1 MARGVDSIRRTAV
14 GVLGA
19 VLLLIG
25 VALLVLPGPGLL
37 LVFAGV
43 VLLARAVPAL
53 DRFVAPVRVRAMR
66 RRRGERRRAP
76 DAADARFPSARRR
89 SVPRHAGVGR
99 LASRPSCRLTVRITG
114 RPRRDQIDSGFL
126 PLFTPARTG
135 ATAGPG
141 GASLLATGSG
151 TYAVTKRDGAPYI

>member
-1 MARGVDSIRRTAV
+1 MARGVESIRRTAL
-14 GVLGA
+14 GTLGA

-66 RRRGERRRAP
+66 
-76 DAADARFPSARRR
+76 AAEE
-89 SVPRHAGVGR
+89 SVSSRWRIAGSVLVGLFLLAAGVAWG
-99 LASRPSCRLTVRITG
+99 LVPEL
-114 RPRRDQIDSGFL
+114 PYSGW
-126 PLFTPARTG
+126 
-135 ATAGPG
+135 AT
-141 GASLLATGSG
+141 GASLLVSGLVLFALLVWSHRRVQAARRGSPS
-151 TYAVTKRDGAPYI
+151 AAERPR

>member
-1 MARGVDSIRRTAV
+1 MARGVESIRRTA
-14 GVLGA
+14 LGTLGG

-66 RRRGERRRAP
+66 AAEESVSSRWRIAGSVLVGLFLLAAGVAWGLVPELPYSGWATGASLLVSGLVLFALLWWSHRRLRAERRGSP
-76 DAADARFPSARRR
+76 P
-89 SVPRHAGVGR
+89 
-99 LASRPSCRLTVRITG
+99 
-114 RPRRDQIDSGFL
+114 
-126 PLFTPARTG
+126 
-135 ATAGPG
+135 GPG
-141 GASLLATGSG
+141 GA
-151 TYAVTKRDGAPYI
+151 R

>member
-1 MARGVDSIRRTAV
+1 MARGVESIRRTAL

-53 DRFVAPVRVRAMR
+53 NRFVAPVRVRAMR
-66 RRRGERRRAP
+66 
-76 DAADARFPSARRR
+76 AAEE
-89 SVPRHAGVGR
+89 SVASGWRIAGSVLVGLFLLAAGVVWG
-99 LASRPSCRLTVRITG
+99 LVSELPY
-114 RPRRDQIDSGFL
+114 SGW
-126 PLFTPARTG
+126 
-135 ATAGPG
+135 AT
-141 GASLLATGSG
+141 GASLVISGFVLFALLVWSHRRVQAARRGS
-151 TYAVTKRDGAPYI
+151 TPESEGAR

>member
-1 MARGVDSIRRTAV
+1 MARGVESIRRTAL

-43 VLLARAVPAL
+43 VLLSRAVPAL

-66 RRRGERRRAP
+66 
-76 DAADARFPSARRR
+76 AAEE
-89 SVPRHAGVGR
+89 SVSSRWRIAGSVLVGLFLVGAGVAWGVV
-99 LASRPSCRLTVRITG
+99 PEV
-114 RPRRDQIDSGFL
+114 PYSGW
-126 PLFTPARTG
+126 
-135 ATAGPG
+135 AT
-141 GASLLATGSG
+141 GASLIVSGFVLFALLGWSRRRVLA
-151 TYAVTKRDGAPYI
+151 ARRDEVPQGRAR

>member
-1 MARGVDSIRRTAV
+1 MARGVESIRRTAL
-14 GVLGA
+14 GTLGA

-66 RRRGERRRAP
+66 
-76 DAADARFPSARRR
+76 AAEE
-89 SVPRHAGVGR
+89 SVSSRWRIAGSVLVGLFLLAAGVAWG
-99 LASRPSCRLTVRITG
+99 LVPQL
-114 RPRRDQIDSGFL
+114 PYSGW
-126 PLFTPARTG
+126 
-135 ATAGPG
+135 AT
-141 GASLLATGSG
+141 GASLIVSGFVLFALLGWSHGRVRAARRGSPPASES
-151 TYAVTKRDGAPYI
+151 TR

>member
-1 MARGVDSIRRTAV
+1 MARGVESIRRTAL

-66 RRRGERRRAP
+66 
-76 DAADARFPSARRR
+76 AAEE
-89 SVPRHAGVGR
+89 SVASGWRIAGSVLVGLFLLAAGVVWA
-99 LASRPSCRLTVRITG
+99 LVPEL
-114 RPRRDQIDSGFL
+114 PYSGW
-126 PLFTPARTG
+126 
-135 ATAGPG
+135 AT
-141 GASLLATGSG
+141 GASLIISGIVLFALLVWSHRRVRAARRGSPPESE
-151 TYAVTKRDGAPYI
+151 GAR

>member
-1 MARGVDSIRRTAV
+1 MARGVESIRRTAL
-14 GVLGA
+14 GALGA

-66 RRRGERRRAP
+66 
-76 DAADARFPSARRR
+76 AAEE
-89 SVPRHAGVGR
+89 SVSSRWRIAGSVLVGLFL
-99 LASRPSCRLTVRITG
+99 LAAGAAWGLVPEL
-114 RPRRDQIDSGFL
+114 PYSGW
-126 PLFTPARTG
+126 
-135 ATAGPG
+135 AT
-141 GASLLATGSG
+141 GASLIISGFVLFALLGWSRRRLRAARRGS
-151 TYAVTKRDGAPYI
+151 TPDSESTR

>member
-1 MARGVDSIRRTAV
+1 MARGVESIRRTAL
-14 GVLGA
+14 GTLGA

-66 RRRGERRRAP
+66 
-76 DAADARFPSARRR
+76 AAEE
-89 SVPRHAGVGR
+89 SVSSRWRIAGSVLVGLFLLAAGVAWG
-99 LASRPSCRLTVRITG
+99 LVPEL
-114 RPRRDQIDSGFL
+114 PYSGW
-126 PLFTPARTG
+126 
-135 ATAGPG
+135 AT
-141 GASLLATGSG
+141 GASLLVSGLVLFALLVWSHRRVQAARRGSPSPPG
-151 TYAVTKRDGAPYI
+151 RPR

>member
-1 MARGVDSIRRTAV
+1 MARGVESIRRTAL
-14 GVLGA
+14 GTLGA

-66 RRRGERRRAP
+66 
-76 DAADARFPSARRR
+76 AAEE
-89 SVPRHAGVGR
+89 SVSSRWRIAGSVLVGLFLLAAGVAWG
-99 LASRPSCRLTVRITG
+99 LVPEL
-114 RPRRDQIDSGFL
+114 PYSGW
-126 PLFTPARTG
+126 
-135 ATAGPG
+135 AT
-141 GASLLATGSG
+141 GASLLVSGLVLFALLVWSHRRVQAARRGSPSTPG
-151 TYAVTKRDGAPYI
+151 RPR

>member
-1 MARGVDSIRRTAV
+1 MARGVESIRRTAL

-66 RRRGERRRAP
+66 
-76 DAADARFPSARRR
+76 AAEE
-89 SVPRHAGVGR
+89 SVASGWRIAGSVLVGLFLLTAGVVWG
-99 LASRPSCRLTVRITG
+99 LVPEL
-114 RPRRDQIDSGFL
+114 PYSGW
-126 PLFTPARTG
+126 
-135 ATAGPG
+135 AT
-141 GASLLATGSG
+141 GASLIISGFVLFALLVWSRRRVRAARRGS
-151 TYAVTKRDGAPYI
+151 TPESEGAR